1 MQIKSYI
8 AQGHR
13 DRHTYVKAV
22 IRNSELDT
30 HVMMQIKLKIKVL
43 SEKSQKQVRIRAKF
57 CLSNSNTHKY
67 YHHHASVRIQIHSS
81 KRISRTYINYVEV
94 GVHSW
99 EKKWSEGGST
109 WTSDTALRTEKYE
122 GLGAVHSTVVP
133 LPTLHTSLGSSH
145 PLPGLPV
152 TTQIPLGS
160 EFPSR
165 LHCCTADVDS

>member
-1 MQIKSYI
+1 MKFMQIKSYT

-94 GVHSW
+94 GVHS
-99 EKKWSEGGST
+99 
-109 WTSDTALRTEKYE
+109 
-122 GLGAVHSTVVP
+122 
-133 LPTLHTSLGSSH
+133 
-145 PLPGLPV
+145 
-152 TTQIPLGS
+152 
-160 EFPSR
+160 
-165 LHCCTADVDS
+165 